1 MKEHYIEYFQQMKQ
15 IGQEG
20 TEHTYR
26 THFENLLNHIKTDQE
41 IRIIHEPKRKKGFGA
56 PDFRIEK
63 SGAVTGYIE
72 CKKPGENPDSVIKSE
87 QMKKYLALSDNLI
100 LTDYRRFLLFRNGD
114 PVPAETCDL
123 FDAADWEKTKS
134 VLSEDRIHAADR
146 LFFNFF
152 LSAPALISDS
162 QKLAVCLAERGKI
175 LKEYVNELLENKA
188 DDDFS
193 QKIRG
198 LCATFQ
204 EMLVKDMNHEE
215 FADAY
220 AQTVI
225 YGFFLA
231 RLQSGETIT
240 LSDSGRF
247 VPVSF
252 RVIKEFFSFISYDY
266 SLPNHVSWIFS
277 EIVSL
282 INHIDLKGISQ
293 SLSFEKTDTEQTVD
307 PYLYFYETFLGEF
320 DPQKRK
326 AKGVYYTPAQV
337 VGFIIR
343 SIDRILADTFS
354 KSAGFADSSVTVLDF
369 ATGTGTFL
377 LAVFE
382 LVLYRIRQKDAGSLK
397 SVIGDH
403 LLKNFYGFECL
414 AAPYAVAHLK
424 LSQLLKDSGYQIQDN
439 ERLQIYLTDTL
450 DDSQHKTNTLFP
462 VISREGN
469 EANAVKLEKPVLV
482 ITGNPPYYSKS
493 KSGSQW
499 VDDYKPSGEKNI
511 QPLHDDYVKFIRFAH
526 HKMEKNRQGVIGII
540 TNNSFLSGLIHRKMR
555 GLLMRDFDEIY
566 ILNLHGNARIQ
577 ETCEDGSADENVF
590 DIMQG
595 VGISLFVKKEKR
607 EKACRVF
614 YYDLYGKRE
623 DKFGFLQK
631 HDIRTV
637 KWKELK
643 TENFEKQF
651 KKTLWGKERFK
662 EPLNFFVPLKN
673 GKTVKNYGSFMGI
686 YEIFAEYSGGVK
698 THRDHFIVGFEREEL
713 ISRFSKFIKNDL
725 HFSQEILNLKGT
737 RDWNP
742 EKAKEN
748 LANINIADYIHEYTY
763 RPFDRR
769 NIIYHFDLIER
780 GTNRYNIMQHFIK
793 GKNWGLVFPRIC
805 KNSIFDYGYV
815 TDALADVALGGK
827 NTGSETY
834 IAPLYL
840 YQTPNPDLKNGQNG
854 MFDEE
859 SGLKK
864 KVNFTKEFQ
873 DFIRKKYQPHS
884 PSPEDI
890 FGYIYAV
897 MHCPSYREMYLEF
910 LKMDFPRI
918 PFADD
923 FNIFRA
929 FSEIGSELSEHH
941 LMKKSYSESP
951 VSFPESGSDAVEN
964 VRFVQDEN
972 SKTGNVFIS
981 KTQYFSGIPVSAWE
995 FCIGGYQVLDKWLKS
1010 RKGRVLTYQEKE
1022 HFKNTVSILNVTGE
1036 YMEKIDRI
1044 WQNNL

>member
-1 MKEHYIEYFQQMKQ
+1 MTDMKKHYNEYLQQMKQ
-15 IGQEG
+15 IGPEG

-26 THFENLLNHIKTDQE
+26 THMENLLNHIKTDQE

-56 PDFRIEK
+56 PDFRTEK

-72 CKKPGENPDSVIKSE
+72 CKKPGENLDSVLKSE

-123 FDAADWEKTKS
+123 FDSADLGKSKS
-134 VLSEDRIHAADR
+134 VLSENRIQAVGR
-146 LFFNFF
+146 LFSNFF

-162 QKLAVCLAERGKI
+162 QRLAVCLAERGKI

-198 LCATFQ
+198 LCQTFQ

-231 RLQSGETIT
+231 RLQSGQKII
-240 LSDSGRF
+240 LRDADHF

-252 RVIKEFFSFISYDY
+252 RVIREFFTFISHDY
-266 SLPNHVSWIFS
+266 SRPNHISWIFQ

-282 INHIDLKGISQ
+282 INNIDLKGISR
-293 SLSFEKTDTEQTVD
+293 SLSFEKTDTEQTTD
-307 PYLYFYETFLGEF
+307 PYLYFYETFLGAF

-343 SIDRILADTFS
+343 SIDRILTDTFS
-354 KSAGFADSSVTVLDF
+354 KSSGFADSSVTVLDF

-382 LVLYRIRQKDAGSLK
+382 LVLDRIRQKDAGSLK

-450 DDSQHKTNTLFP
+450 DNSQHKTNTLFP

-482 ITGNPPYYSKS
+482 ITGNPPYYSRS

-499 VDDYKPSGEKNI
+499 VENYKPAGEKNI

-577 ETCEDGSADENVF
+577 ETCEDGSADDNVF

-595 VGISLFVKKEKR
+595 VGISIFVKREKR
-607 EKACRVF
+607 EKACRV
-614 YYDLYGKRE
+614 YYHDLYGKRE
-623 DKFGFLQK
+623 DKFGFLEK

-662 EPLNFFVPLKN
+662 EPLNFFVPMKN
-673 GKTVKNYGSFMGI
+673 GKTVRNYGFFWGI
-686 YEIFAEYSGGVK
+686 YEIFKQHSSGVK
-698 THRDHFIVGFEREEL
+698 THRDHFLVGFEREEL
-713 ISRFSKFIKNDL
+713 ISKFIKFIKNDM
-725 HFSQEILNLKGT
+725 HFAHEVLKLKNTG
-737 RDWNP
+737 DWNP
-742 EKAKEN
+742 EEAKEK
-748 LANINIADYIHEYTY
+748 LINADISAYIHEYAY
-763 RPFDRR
+763 RPFDARK
-769 NIIYHFDLIER
+769 IIYHLALIGR
-780 GTNRYNIMQHFIK
+780 DRYNTMQHFLK
-793 GKNWGLVFPRIC
+793 GRNIGLCFIR
-805 KNSIFDYGYV
+805 NDYGASRFDFTMV
-815 TDALADVALGGK
+815 TDKLSDIHFIGGQ
-827 NTGSETY
+827 SY
-834 IAPLYL
+834 VAPLYL
-840 YQTPNPDLKNGQNG
+840 YQTPNPDSENGQNG

-897 MHCPSYREMYLEF
+897 MHCPSYRETYLEF

-941 LMKKSYSESP
+941 LMKKSYADSP
-951 VSFPESGSDAVEN
+951 VSFPESGSDTVEN

-972 SKTGNVFIS
+972 SKTGNVFIN
-981 KTQYFSGIPVSAWE
+981 KAQYFDNVPVSAWE

-1022 HFKNTVSILNVTGE
+1022 HFRNVVSILTVTE
-1036 YMEKIDRI
+1036 QYMEKIDKI
-1044 WQNNL
+1044 WQQEF

>member
-1 MKEHYIEYFQQMKQ
+1 MKEYYIEYFQQMKQ
-15 IGQEG
+15 IGPEG

-26 THFENLLNHIKTDQE
+26 TQLENLLNQIRTDE
-41 IRIIHEPKRKKGFGA
+41 SIRIIHEPKRKKGFGA
-56 PDFRIEK
+56 PDFRMEK
-63 SGAVTGYIE
+63 SGAVTGYME
-72 CKKPGENPDSVIKSE
+72 CKKPGENLDSVIKSE

-100 LTDYRRFLLFRNGD
+100 LTDYRRFLLFRNAD
-114 PVPAETCDL
+114 PAPAETCDL
-123 FDAADWEKTKS
+123 FDSADLGKSKS
-134 VLSEDRIHAADR
+134 VLSEERIQAVDR
-146 LFFNFF
+146 LLSNFF
-152 LSAPALISDS
+152 LSAPAQISDS

-231 RLQSGETIT
+231 RLQSDQKIT
-240 LSDSGRF
+240 LDAGRA

-252 RVIKEFFSFISYDY
+252 RVIKEFFSFISHDY
-266 SLPNHVSWIFS
+266 SLPNHVSWIFQ

-282 INHIDLKGISQ
+282 INNIDLKGISR
-293 SLSFEKTDTEQTVD
+293 SLSFEKTDTEQTAD

-337 VGFIIR
+337 VGFIVR
-343 SIDRILADTFS
+343 SIDKVLADTFS
-354 KSAGFADSSVTVLDF
+354 KSSGFADSSVTVLDF

-382 LVLYRIRQKDAGSLK
+382 LVLDRIRQKDAGSLK
-397 SVIGDH
+397 SVTGDH

-424 LSQLLKDSGYQIQDN
+424 LSQLLKDSGYQIQDS

-450 DDSQHKTNTLFP
+450 DNSQHKTNTLFP

-482 ITGNPPYYSKS
+482 ITGNPPYYSRS

-499 VDDYKPSGEKNI
+499 VEDYKPSGEKNI

-577 ETCEDGSADENVF
+577 EICEDGSADENVF

-607 EKACRVF
+607 EKSCRVF
-614 YYDLYGKRE
+614 YHDLYGKRE
-623 DKFGFLQK
+623 DKFGFLEK
-631 HDIRTV
+631 HDVRTV

-643 TENFEKQF
+643 TAHFDSQF
-651 KKTLWGKERFK
+651 RKTRWGRERFK
-662 EPLNFFVPLKN
+662 ENVSFFVPVKD
-673 GKTVKNYGSFMGI
+673 GKTIRNYGEFWGI
-686 YEIFAEYSGGVK
+686 YEIFRQYSSGVK
-698 THRDHFIVGFEREEL
+698 THRDHFIVGFDREEL
-713 ISRFSKFIKNDL
+713 ISRFSKFMKNDL
-725 HFSQEILNLKGT
+725 HFAQEVLKLKST
-737 RDWNP
+737 RDWDR
-742 EKAKEN
+742 EKAKERLEN
-748 LANINIADYIHEYTY
+748 VNISDYIQEYDY
-763 RPFDRR
+763 KPFDRR
-769 NIIYHFDLIER
+769 KIIYHSDLSER
-780 GTNRYNIMQHFIK
+780 IRYDTMQHF
-793 GKNWGLVFPRIC
+793 LM
-805 KNSIFDYGYV
+805 
-815 TDALADVALGGK
+815 GK
-827 NTGSETY
+827 NTGICFIRNYYGTDNFDFTMATDKLSDIHFIGGQSY
-834 IAPLYL
+834 VAPLYL
-840 YQTPNPDLKNGQNG
+840 YQTANSDSENGQNG
-854 MFDEE
+854 MFDYE

-864 KVNFTKEFQ
+864 KANFTKEFQ

-884 PSPEDI
+884 PSPEEI

-897 MHCPSYREMYLEF
+897 MHCPSYRETYLEF

-929 FSEIGSELSEHH
+929 FSEIGSELAEHH
-941 LMKKSYSESP
+941 LMKKSYADSP
-951 VSFPESGSDAVEN
+951 VSFPESGSDTVEN
-964 VRFVQDEN
+964 VRFVQDDKN
-972 SKTGNVFIS
+972 RTGNVFIN
-981 KTQYFSGIPVSAWE
+981 KNQYFANVPVSAWE

-1010 RKGRVLTYQEKE
+1010 RKSRVLTYPEKE
-1022 HFKNTVSILNVTGE
+1022 HFKKIVSILNITGE
-1036 YMEKIDRI
+1036 YMEKIDKL
-1044 WQNNL
+1044 WQENL